1 VVLFDE
7 LEKAHPDVTSILL
20 QILEEG
26 QLTDNVGYRVD
37 FRNTVVVMTSNVGAM
52 DIQRAASMG
61 FAAGADTAAS
71 DYAQLK
77 DRLEDSAK
85 KHFRPEFMNR
95 VDEVVVF
102 RQLSRTDLLQVVDLE
117 VEKIRGRLA
126 ARQIELV
133 LDPAASAF
141 LVDVG
146 YRPEYGAR
154 QLRRAV
160 ERHIED
166 PLSEEILKGT
176 YTGRCRIYTV
186 VTDGK
191 LAFQARKLPARR
203 SAKGKD

>member
-1 VVLFDE
+1 
-7 LEKAHPDVTSILL
+7 
-20 QILEEG
+20 
-26 QLTDNVGYRVD
+26 
-37 FRNTVVVMTSNVGAM
+37 
-52 DIQRAASMG
+52 
-61 FAAGADTAAS
+61 
-71 DYAQLK
+71 
-77 DRLEDSAK
+77 
-85 KHFRPEFMNR
+85 
-95 VDEVVVF
+95 
-102 RQLSRTDLLQVVDLE
+102 
-117 VEKIRGRLA
+117 LA